1 MVVLLFPL
9 CHGFSLF
16 PLITGESHRVLY
28 FHASLPYIYIIS
40 FNLMAVNINFN
51 VFKKNLKVL
60 K

>member
-1 MVVLLFPL
+1 MVVLSCLAF
-9 CHGFSLF
+9 HGFSLF

-28 FHASLPYIYIIS
+28 FHASLPYVYIIN
-40 FNLMAVNINFN
+40 FNLMIVNVNFI